1 VQRFEPEHETAFY
14 VTFQRLIAAAVAAPL
29 FAAALA
35 TAHATHAGEAA
46 PLARTEHVGPA
57 PVVTTEHVEAQ
68 LVSDKLAAQP
78 GKPVLVGLKLRMA
91 PEWHTYWKNPGDSG
105 LPTRIQWVLPEG
117 WKAGDI
123 QWPYPQHL
131 PVGPLMNYGYEDEVV
146 LLSELTPPAS
156 AKPGPVVIGAKAE
169 WLVCKDVCIPEKG
182 ELELEMPVADG
193 EAAPDPRF
201 LAHIER
207 SQRMLPVKAE
217 GWKFESSLAGKT
229 LMVRLTPPA
238 GTSAPQKV
246 TFFPERE
253 LLIEPAAPQKLVRE
267 GDAVRIEMKLAE
279 PALKDVTSVAGVAV
293 AQSDWPGTTRKAIEV
308 DAPVSATPIAAAGT
322 VGAAKPAGGGEIG
335 GSVLTALAFAFL
347 GGILLNLMPCVF
359 PVLGIKVMG
368 FVEHAHGEARA
379 MRMQGAIFSV
389 GVILSFL
396 VLAGLML
403 GLRAAGMQL
412 GWGFQL
418 QSPVVVTL
426 LSGLF
431 FVLALNLSGVFEW
444 GLFAQT
450 LTSNLSARGR
460 YADAFVSGVL
470 ATVVATPCTAPFMG
484 AAVGYTLTQDISVS
498 LAVFGALGAGM
509 ALPVLL
515 LALNPGLLKKLP
527 RPGAWMETF
536 KQVLAFPLYATVA
549 WLAWVLGAQAGND
562 AVLALL
568 GGLVLL
574 AMGAWMYGRWH
585 HSAGLWRP
593 AVAILFAV
601 AGLALAWPAPQGAGA
616 AGQPPVAKA
625 GELPWQ
631 EWSPERVAELTSQGR
646 AVFVDFTAA
655 WCVTC
660 QVNKRVALNNDDVV
674 KAFAAK
680 GVIPLR
686 ADWTRNDP
694 RITETLAALGR
705 NAIPVYALY
714 LPGREAP
721 HLLPELLTPSIVLAE
736 LSNLPAVEPGTA
748 ITQR

>member
-1 VQRFEPEHETAFY
+1 
-14 VTFQRLIAAAVAAPL
+14 VTFQRLIAALGAPVL
-29 FAAALA
+29 GLA
-35 TAHATHAGEAA
+35 TMAAVHA
-46 PLARTEHVGPA
+46 A
-57 PVVTTEHVEAQ
+57 PVVKTEHVEAQ
-68 LVSDKLAAQP
+68 LVSDKMAAQP
-78 GKPVLVGLKLRMA
+78 GKPVAVGLKLRMA

-123 QWPYPQHL
+123 QWPYPKHL

-146 LLSELTPPAS
+146 LLSDLTPPAN
-156 AKPGPVVIGAKAE
+156 ARPGKVVIGAKAE

-182 ELELEMPVADG
+182 ELEIEMPVASG
-193 EAAPDPRF
+193 EAAPNPRF

-207 SQRMLPVKAE
+207 SRGMLPVRAE

-238 GTSAPQKV
+238 GASAPQKV
-246 TFFPERE
+246 AFFPERE

-267 GDAVRIEMKLAE
+267 GNALRIEMKLAD
-279 PALKDVTSVAGVAV
+279 PPLKDVTSVAGVAV
-293 AQSDWPGTTRKAIEV
+293 AESGWPGTARKAIEV
-308 DAPVSATPIAAAGT
+308 NAPVSATPLAAAAPLASA
-322 VGAAKPAGGGEIG
+322 GAAKPAGGNEIG
-335 GSVLTALAFAFL
+335 GSVMTALAFAFL

-379 MRMQGAIFSV
+379 MRLQGAIFAV

-403 GLRAAGMQL
+403 GLRAGGTQL

-431 FVLALNLSGVFEW
+431 FLLALNLSGVFEW

-484 AAVGYTLTQDISVS
+484 AAVGYTLTQDTSVS

-549 WLAWVLGAQAGND
+549 WLVWVLGAQSGND

-568 GGLVLL
+568 AGLVLL

-585 HSAGLWRP
+585 HSTSLWRP

-601 AGLALAWPAPQGAGA
+601 AGLVVAWPPPQSASAP
-616 AGQPPVAKA
+616 GQPPTAKA

-631 EWSPERVAELTSQGR
+631 EWSPERVAELTAQGKT
-646 AVFVDFTAA
+646 VFVDFTAA

-660 QVNKRVALNNDDVV
+660 QVNKRVALNNDAVV

-680 GVIPLR
+680 GVVPLR
-686 ADWTRNDP
+686 ADWTKNDP
-694 RITETLAALGR
+694 RITATLAALGR

-714 LPGREAP
+714 LPGQDAP
-721 HLLPELLTPSIVLAE
+721 QLLPEVLTPSLVLAE
-736 LSNLPAVEPGTA
+736 LSRLPAVQPGTA